1 IMPRRKA
8 NPLTEREAEIM
19 DFLWAK
25 GSATADEVR
34 GALTGRPHDSTV
46 RTLLRVLEA
55 KGHVR
60 HDVAGKVY
68 VYRPVMPRAKAE
80 RTALRTFLTRFFG
93 GSAEKLVLRLLEE
106 EHLSV
111 AEMQELLRATPKP
124 KKGQAEGETS

>member
-1 IMPRRKA
+1 MPRRKA

-19 DFLWAK
+19 AVLWAR
-25 GSATADEVR
+25 GRATADEVR
-34 GALTGRPHDSTV
+34 CALKGRPHDSTV

-68 VYRPVMPRAKAE
+68 VYRPVMARAKAE
-80 RTALRTFLTRFFG
+80 RTALRTFLARFFG

-111 AEMQELLRATPKP
+111 EELQELLRATPRTGKN
-124 KKGQAEGETS
+124 EGETS